1 MSVNKKM
8 TDLADAIRAKS
19 GVTEKLSI
27 DRMTTAVNGL
37 FIGVN
42 TFDATAQAEYIM
54 EGLTAY
60 ARGEKITGTLPRKNY
75 SKISLTPSNPSI
87 LDIEPYY
94 SEALAVSVA
103 VTSLTVTPGKD
114 TQDIQDHDKFYY
126 AVFVKGDPNLI
137 PENIV
142 KGKTIFG
149 VEGAA
154 DIGGNSADVTLG
166 QVNAD
171 GDFQALSFNGTEAS
185 NSGDP
190 EVVETYYTYNGVLP
204 VPEYGGGGS
213 GGGSADFYKC
223 AEVFGPEKV
232 SGFIVSGAGA
242 SDVNGRYFLS
252 DMVVGGV
259 DEIYKNENNDFY
271 LYRMGSTWYIAYTMS
286 ATYAHYSAYYLD
298 AWTTDSAGEEPPP
311 AVAKEQVTVDAD
323 TPKTWNGYKAVWSE
337 EDGYS
342 FEETV
347 TENLSYGSAL
357 VPVPGGVYDSNAR
370 IEVSKLFESVKP
382 ITTNDTACLIYIDGS
397 SLTNQALAPNKH
409 DISFGSGV
417 NLQNGVINTPHDSSG
432 RITTTGKADGYGG
445 TLTGWTWDF
454 YFISS
459 ASYACLS
466 GHSDNGWC
474 LEASSGNNFGFRGTS
489 TDLGVVYNKGE
500 LIGLSMQWDN
510 GVLHVW
516 NKGKYVGTCAPS
528 FPQNDG
534 KTLGIGCDGWN
545 GNFDRMTDQIKL
557 FRFSNK
563 ARYTPGVDF
572 ELPEGFIG

>member
-1 MSVNKKM
+1 MSVNDKM
-8 TDLADAIRAKS
+8 YALASAIRAKS
-19 GVTEKLSI
+19 GNSNRLSI
-27 DRMTTAVNGL
+27 DDMTDAVKGL
-37 FIGVN
+37 SIGID
-42 TFDATAQAEYIM
+42 TSDATAKAQYIP

-60 ARGEKITGTLPRKNY
+60 AKGEKITGTLPIKESLSVRLKPGVTNY
-75 SKISLTPSNPSI
+75 NIDEPFYCDRLSVSTPSPRWISF
-87 LDIEPYY
+87 
-94 SEALAVSVA
+94 
-103 VTSLTVTPGKD
+103 TPGTTD
-114 TQDIQDHDKFYY
+114 QRVDGAETGHFYLG
-126 AVFVKGDPNLI
+126 ASVQGDPNLI

-149 VEGAA
+149 VQGRAE
-154 DIGGNSADVTLG
+154 ITSA
-166 QVNAD
+166 
-171 GDFQALSFNGTEAS
+171 
-185 NSGDP
+185 
-190 EVVETYYTYNGVLP
+190 
-204 VPEYGGGGS
+204 GGS
-213 GGGSADFYKC
+213 SVDFYQC
-223 AEVFGPEKV
+223 AEVSGPSKV
-232 SGFIVSGAGA
+232 SGFIVSGAGTA
-242 SDVNGRYFLS
+242 AVNGNYLPT
-252 DMVVGGV
+252 DLKTEE
-259 DEIYKNENNDFY
+259 DTPIYKHETAEYYYFEMWGEKGITTSPTQY
-271 LYRMGSTWYIAYTMS
+271 PSEGLYYNMYDEGWTVGSGGAEPVPTVTAGNININ
-286 ATYAHYSAYYLD
+286 
-298 AWTTDSAGEEPPP
+298 TD
-311 AVAKEQVTVDAD
+311 V
-323 TPKTWNGYKAVWSE
+323 PKTWNGYKAVWGE

-382 ITTNDTACLIYIDGS
+382 ITTNDTSCLIYIDGTT
-397 SLTNQALAPNKH
+397 LANQGLAPNKH

-445 TLTGWTWDF
+445 TLTEWTWDF

-474 LEASSGNNFGFRGTS
+474 LEASSSGNNFGFRGTS
-489 TDLGVVYNKGE
+489 ADLGVVYNKGE

-516 NKGKYVGTCAPS
+516 DKGKYVGTCAPS
-528 FPQNDG
+528 LPQNDG
-534 KTLGIGCDGWN
+534 STLGIGCDGWN